1 MSAFFAHSG
10 LDSVAGWFF
19 YLGAAVAV
27 AGALMTVLSRSP
39 LRGALWLIV
48 SLCSVAVLYLLLGA
62 SFVAAMQVLV
72 YAGAIMVLF
81 IFVIMLL
88 NLGPD
93 AGVRPAYLSVAKVL
107 GLGAAAYFTFQIVTS
122 VSGGKAQ
129 AVDGTVKAVGTLLL
143 GNYLFAF
150 EAISVLLLVAVVGAV
165 VLGMKRLT

>member
-1 MSAFFAHSG
+1 MR
-10 LDSVAGWFF
+10 
-19 YLGAAVAV
+19 AARP
-27 AGALMTVLSRSP
+27 RS
-39 LRGALWLIV
+39 
-48 SLCSVAVLYLLLGA
+48 
-62 SFVAAMQVLV
+62 
-72 YAGAIMVLF
+72 

-107 GLGAAAYFTFQIVTS
+107 GLGVAAYFTFQIVTS